1 MLLHLWELPQMGQE
15 DSGMI
20 DLYTTYTLVV
30 IALVLCIILA
40 LIRVFRGP
48 TAPDRVVG
56 VDTINTMVI
65 VGMVAYGAAF
75 QEVIYIDVAI
85 VYALLSFISTLF
97 IAKYLEG
104 GEF

>member
-1 MLLHLWELPQMGQE
+1 
-15 DSGMI
+15 MI
-20 DLYTTYTLVV
+20 DLLTTYLFVV
-30 IALVLCIILA
+30 IALILCSILA
-40 LIRVFRGP
+40 LIRVIRGP

-65 VGMVAYGAAF
+65 VGMIAFGIAYR
-75 QEVIYIDVAI
+75 EVIYIDVAI

-97 IAKYLEG
+97 IARYLEG

>member
-1 MLLHLWELPQMGQE
+1 MEFFSEYLIVLFALL
-15 DSGMI
+15 
-20 DLYTTYTLVV
+20 
-30 IALVLCIILA
+30 LCAIMAI
-40 LIRVFRGP
+40 IRVIRGP

-56 VDTINTMVI
+56 LDTINTIVIAGMVI
-65 VGMVAYGAAF
+65 FGAAF

-104 GEF
+104 GDF